1 MFALKQQ
8 FGINLATGE
17 NKRLDQ
23 FQILFGGALVG
34 YLHYGKVSQI
44 LPLLQFPHDALTDEA
59 VAMLE
64 LEAADG
70 QGIESVK
77 VERPEQH
84 SRQFVEAVQKALDEE
99 GQSDDDE

>member
-8 FGINLATGE
+8 FGIQYDGSEL
-17 NKRLDQ
+17 RLNQ
-23 FQILFGGALVG
+23 FQILFDGALVG

-44 LPLLQFPHDALTDEA
+44 LPLFNFPHDALTDEA

-99 GQSDDDE
+99 GHNDDDE

>member
-8 FGINLATGE
+8 FGTRFDGSEVKL
-17 NKRLDQ
+17 KQ
-23 FQILFGGALVG
+23 FQVLFDGVLVG
-34 YLHYGKVSQI
+34 YLPYGQVSQI
-44 LPLLQFPHDALTDEA
+44 QTLLQFPHDALTDDA

-70 QGIESVK
+70 QKIEPVK

-84 SRQFVEAVQKALDEE
+84 SRRFVEAVQKALDEE
-99 GQSDDDE
+99 GQDDDDE

>member
-8 FGINLATGE
+8 FGIDVVTGE

-23 FQILFGGALVG
+23 FQILVNGALVG
-34 YLHYGKVSQI
+34 YLPYGQASQI
-44 LPLLQFPHDALTDEA
+44 QPLLQFPHEALTDEA
-59 VAMLE
+59 LAMLAI
-64 LEAADG
+64 EAADG

-84 SRQFVEAVQKALDEE
+84 SRQFVEAVQKALEEE
-99 GQSDDDE
+99 GEDDDE

>member
-8 FGINLATGE
+8 FGIDVVTGE

-23 FQILFGGALVG
+23 FQILFDGALVG
-34 YLHYGKVSQI
+34 YLHYGKTSQI
-44 LPLLQFPHDALTDEA
+44 LPLLQFPHDALTLEA
-59 VAMLE
+59 LAMLE

-77 VERPEQH
+77 IERPEQH
-84 SRQFVEAVQKALDEE
+84 SRRFVEAVQKALDEE
-99 GQSDDDE
+99 QDDDE

>member
-8 FGINLATGE
+8 FGIQYDGSEL
-17 NKRLDQ
+17 RLNQ
-23 FQILFGGALVG
+23 FQILFDGALVG
-34 YLHYGKVSQI
+34 YLPYGQVSQI
-44 LPLLQFPHDALTDEA
+44 QPLLQFPHDALTDEA

-77 VERPEQH
+77 VEKPEQH

-99 GQSDDDE
+99 GQDDDDE

>member
-8 FGINLATGE
+8 FGIDVVTGE

-23 FQILFGGALVG
+23 FQILFDGALVG
-34 YLHYGKVSQI
+34 YLPYGQVSQI
-44 LPLLQFPHDALTDEA
+44 QPLLQFPHDALTDEA

-64 LEAADG
+64 LGAADG

-99 GQSDDDE
+99 GEDDDE

>member
-8 FGINLATGE
+8 FGIQFDGSEL
-17 NKRLDQ
+17 KLKQ
-23 FQILFGGALVG
+23 FQILFDGALVG
-34 YLHYGKVSQI
+34 YLPYGQVSQI
-44 LPLLQFPHDALTDEA
+44 QPLLQFPHDALTLEA
-59 VAMLE
+59 LAMLE

-99 GQSDDDE
+99 GRDEDDE

>member
-8 FGINLATGE
+8 FGTRFDGSEVKL
-17 NKRLDQ
+17 KQ
-23 FQILFGGALVG
+23 FQILFDGALVG
-34 YLHYGKVSQI
+34 YLPYGQVSQI
-44 LPLLQFPHDALTDEA
+44 QTLLQFPHDALTDEA

-70 QGIESVK
+70 QDIESVK

-99 GQSDDDE
+99 GRGEDDE

>member
-8 FGINLATGE
+8 FGIQFDGSEVKL
-17 NKRLDQ
+17 KQ
-23 FQILFGGALVG
+23 FQILFDRALVG
-34 YLHYGKVSQI
+34 YLPYGQASQI
-44 LPLLQFPHDALTDEA
+44 QPLLQFPHDALTLEA
-59 VAMLE
+59 LAMLE

-99 GQSDDDE
+99 GDDDDK

>member
-8 FGINLATGE
+8 FGTRFDGSEVKL
-17 NKRLDQ
+17 KQ
-23 FQILFGGALVG
+23 FQILFDGALVG
-34 YLHYGKVSQI
+34 YLPYGQASQI
-44 LPLLQFPHDALTDEA
+44 QPLLQFPHDALTDEA
-59 VAMLE
+59 LAMLKIE
-64 LEAADG
+64 SADG

-99 GQSDDDE
+99 GDDDDE

>member
-8 FGINLATGE
+8 FGINVVTGE

-23 FQILFGGALVG
+23 FQVLFDGDLVG
-34 YLHYGKVSQI
+34 YLHYGEASQI

-59 VAMLE
+59 VTMLE

-99 GQSDDDE
+99 GRDEDDE

>member
-1 MFALKQQ
+1 MFSLKQQ
-8 FGINLATGE
+8 FGISPSTGE

-23 FQILFGGALVG
+23 FQVLFDGALVG
-34 YLHYGKVSQI
+34 YLPYGKISQI
-44 LPLLQFPHDALTDEA
+44 QPLLQFPHDALTLEA
-59 VAMLE
+59 LAMLE

-70 QGIESVK
+70 QGIGSVK

-99 GQSDDDE
+99 GQDHDDE

>member
-8 FGINLATGE
+8 FGIDVVTGE

-23 FQILFGGALVG
+23 FQILFDGALVG
-34 YLHYGKVSQI
+34 YLPYGKASQI
-44 LPLLQFPHDALTDEA
+44 QPLLQFPHDALTLEA
-59 VAMLE
+59 LAMLE

-99 GQSDDDE
+99 GEDNDE